1 VESKPEDTRQ
11 LAGLY
16 IKNMISAKSSE
27 ALEIQVQRWSACD
40 PGVKEGARQA
50 YMAALGSPVRNVS
63 HTAAQVLAAY
73 GAVDIPKGD
82 FSTLVPAIVSYVHN
96 AEVPELTK
104 ISCLECLGYLC
115 DTLDRQGTGDAL
127 DKEATD
133 QILTAIVS
141 GMQEN
146 QSVPMRT
153 VATQA
158 MINTLSFAELNF
170 EEVNGRER
178 DMIMASIRSAMICPG
193 DEGLKVRELAY
204 QCVCTV
210 GELYYDFL
218 EPYIQE
224 IYRISMDTITKDDP
238 EVGIQAIEFWSTVA
252 RAEIDRNE
260 DLEDGVDPAEVRH
273 LHIMKKVTAVI
284 VPVML
289 ELFSKQEEDIDDDDW
304 SLDAAAH
311 VFLENLSVCVGDD
324 VVPIVLP
331 YVQQHIN
338 SSKWNFRDA
347 AVTAFGFIMDGPRDS
362 TLHPIIGQAMAT
374 VITLARDQHEHVA
387 HSALWTMAKICETH
401 KTAIPQPCIEP
412 MIAAIIEA
420 LDRNSSKV
428 QGKACLAVHNLAWA
442 CEEAADKPTNL
453 LSLFWSAVVQKVLAV
468 ASAYS
473 NQDGEADNTLNA
485 YEAVNMMI
493 QSSAKDMLPL
503 VQKVLEEALIRLE
516 ATFQP
521 SNLTGQQKMALH
533 GYLASLIGNCVQKM
547 EIGELALSDRIMQ
560 SLLMVVK
567 DPNSSALQDAF
578 MSIGFMVDKLESNYE
593 RYAGA
598 VTPFLFAALEKEE
611 DYATCTTAV
620 GVFGDVCRAIG
631 HKMLPIC
638 DALIAKLF
646 ELLRSNTVEKV
657 VKPHVISLFSDVAM
671 AIEGH
676 FEKYA
681 ASVLII
687 LQKAGSSAQL
697 THRSDGDD
705 MNEFVYVI
713 RESILEAYTGII
725 HGLKEHN
732 KQDILEVH
740 IDTMLKFIVLC
751 GEPVDDPDRPTDLLK
766 GAIGLIGDLH
776 LAFGAKILHLLSNQ
790 SISQLVQIGCA
801 HEDEDVRSTAL
812 WVRDEVTKSQRSL
825 K

>member
-1 VESKPEDTRQ
+1 M
-11 LAGLY
+11 L
-16 IKNMISAKSSE
+16 SAKSSE
-27 ALEIQVQRWSACD
+27 ARDVQVNRWAQCD
-40 PGVKEGARQA
+40 AGVKEGARQA
-50 YMAALGSPVRNVS
+50 FMAALGSPVRNVS

-73 GAVDIPKGD
+73 GAVDIPNGD
-82 FSTLVPAIVSYVHN
+82 FATLVPVIVSYMHN

-115 DTLDRQGTGDAL
+115 DTLDSLNSTDAL
-127 DKEATD
+127 GKEQTD

-141 GMQEN
+141 GIREN
-146 QSVPMRT
+146 QSVAMRT

-158 MINTLSFAELNF
+158 MMNTLAFAEQNF
-170 EEVNGRER
+170 EDPTGRER

-193 DEGLKVRELAY
+193 DEGQKVRELAY
-204 QCVCTV
+204 QCLCTV
-210 GELYYDFL
+210 GELYYEFL

-224 IYRISMDTITKDDP
+224 IYRISMETITKDDP

-252 RAEIDRNE
+252 RAEIDRND
-260 DLEDGVDPAEVRH
+260 DLADGVDPAEVRH
-273 LHIMKKVTAVI
+273 LYIMTKVTTVI
-284 VPVML
+284 VPIML

-311 VFLENLSVCVGDD
+311 VFLENLAVCVGDGL
-324 VVPIVLP
+324 VPIVLP
-331 YVQQHIN
+331 FVQQHIN
-338 SSKWNFRDA
+338 SPKWNFRDA
-347 AVTAFGFIMDGPRDS
+347 AVTAFGFIMDGPSDA

-374 VITLARDQHEHVA
+374 VIALAQDPHEHVA

-412 MIAAIIEA
+412 MIAAIIAA

-453 LSLFWSAVVQKVLAV
+453 LSLFWGAVVQKVLTV
-468 ASAYS
+468 ASAYHQ
-473 NQDGEADNTLNA
+473 QDGEADNTLNA

-493 QSSAKDMLPL
+493 QNSAKDMLPL
-503 VQKVLEEALIRLE
+503 VQKVLGEALIRLE

-533 GYLASLIGNCVQKM
+533 GFLASLIGNCVQKV
-547 EIGELALSDRIMQ
+547 EVEDLAISDRIMQ

-567 DPNSSALQDAF
+567 DSNSSALQDAF
-578 MSIGFMVDKLESNYE
+578 MSIGFMVDKLEGNYE

-598 VTPFLFAALEKEE
+598 VTPFLLAALDKEE

-638 DALIAKLF
+638 DTLIAKLF
-646 ELLRSNTVEKV
+646 DLLKSNTVEKV
-657 VKPHVISLFSDVAM
+657 VKPHVISLFSDIAM

-681 ASVLII
+681 PSVLLI

-697 THRSDGDD
+697 TNRNDGDD

-732 KQDILEVH
+732 KQDLLEAH
-740 IDTMLKFIVLC
+740 IDTMLKFVVMC
-751 GEPVDDPDRPTDLLK
+751 AEPHDDPDRPTDLLK

-776 LAFGAKILHLLSNQ
+776 LAFGSKILHLLSNQ
-790 SISQLVQIGCA
+790 SISTLVQIGCV
-801 HEDEDVRSTAL
+801 HEDEDVRSTAV
-812 WVRDEVTKSQRSL
+812 WVRDSVTESQRGL

>member
-1 VESKPEDTRQ
+1 MITSK
-11 LAGLY
+11 A
-16 IKNMISAKSSE
+16 SE
-27 ALEIQVQRWSACD
+27 VHDAQVQRWTQCD
-40 PGVKEGARQA
+40 AAVKEGARQA
-50 YMAALGSPVRNVS
+50 FMAALGSPVRAVS
-63 HTAAQVLAAY
+63 HTAAQVLAAF
-73 GAVDIPKGD
+73 GAVDIPNGE
-82 FSTLVPAIVSYVHN
+82 FTTLVPVIVSYMHS
-96 AEVPELTK
+96 AEVPELCK
-104 ISCLECLGYLC
+104 IACLECLGYLC
-115 DTLDRQGTGDAL
+115 DTLDNQNATDAL
-127 DKEATD
+127 GKETTD

-141 GMQEN
+141 GIQET
-146 QSVPMRT
+146 QSVAMRQ

-158 MINTLSFAELNF
+158 MINTLAFAEKNF
-170 EEVNGRER
+170 EDPTGRER
-178 DMIMASIRSAMICPG
+178 DMIMASIRSAMVCPTEDG
-193 DEGLKVRELAY
+193 QRVRELAY
-204 QCVCTV
+204 QCLCTV
-210 GELYYDFL
+210 GDLYYEFL

-224 IYRISMDTITKDDP
+224 IYNLSMEAIRSDESD
-238 EVGIQAIEFWSTVA
+238 VGIQAIEFWSTVA
-252 RAEIDRNE
+252 RAEIERNE
-260 DLEDGVDPAEVRH
+260 DLADGVPVAEVRH
-273 LHIMKKVTAVI
+273 LYIMKKVTGVI
-284 VPVML
+284 TPIML
-289 ELFSKQEEDIDDDDW
+289 ELFTKQEEDIDDDEW

-311 VFLENLSVCVGDD
+311 VFLENLAVCVGDD

-331 YVQQHIN
+331 FVQQHIN
-338 SSKWNFRDA
+338 SPKWNFRDA
-347 AVTAFGFIMDGPRDS
+347 AVTAFGFIMDGPSDRIID
-362 TLHPIIGQAMAT
+362 PIIGQAMAT
-374 VITLARDQHEHVA
+374 IITLSQDPHEHVA
-387 HSALWTMAKICETH
+387 HSSLWTLAKVCETH

-412 MIAAIIEA
+412 MIASIIAA

-473 NQDGEADNTLNA
+473 HQDGEADNTLNA

-516 ATFQP
+516 GTFQP
-521 SNLTGQQKMALH
+521 GSSLTGQQKMALH
-533 GYLASLIGNCVQKM
+533 GYLASLIGNCVQKIDV
-547 EIGELALSDRIMQ
+547 EDLALADRIMQ

-578 MSIGFMVDKLESNYE
+578 MSIGFMVDKLENNYE

-598 VTPFLFAALEKEE
+598 VTPFLFAALDKEE

-631 HKMLPIC
+631 HKVLPIC

-646 ELLRSNTVEKV
+646 DLLKSNTVEKV
-657 VKPHVISLFSDVAM
+657 VKPHVISLFSDIAM

-681 ASVLII
+681 PSVLLI

-697 THRSDGDD
+697 TSRDDGDD

-732 KQDILEVH
+732 KQDILEAH

-751 GEPVDDPDRPTDLLK
+751 GEPHDDPDRPTDLLK
-766 GAIGLIGDLH
+766 GAIGLIGDLNQ
-776 LAFGAKILHLLSNQ
+776 AFQEKILHLLTNP
-790 SISQLVQIGCA
+790 SISRLVQVGCA
-801 HEDEDVRSTAL
+801 HEDDDVRGTAE
-812 WVRDEVTKSQRSL
+812 WVRDSVTELQRKL
-825 K
+825 AK